1 MNQPLIDAASLSSA
15 MISPHPPLVL
25 DCRARLDDASA
36 GRALWRAGHLPGS
49 QHLALEHDLSAPAG
63 EGGRHPLPSH
73 EDFMAVIQRLGI
85 TPDVPVVVYDDM
97 GGQLA
102 AARAWWMLACWAGHP
117 NVRVLDGGLAAWQ
130 ATRGSLEEGETT
142 APAPSDWQPRFDD
155 SARVTAE
162 EITPDR
168 SALLD
173 ARAVPRFRGEVEP
186 IDPVAGHIPG
196 ARCRPSA
203 DNLDA
208 DGHFKPVEQLAAE
221 LPKVDTR
228 AADGL
233 IAYCGSGV
241 TACHDILAYAIAGR
255 PLPRLYAGSWSD
267 WVRDPARPVA
277 TGEG

>member
-1 MNQPLIDAASLSSA
+1 MNQPLIDSVSLSTVMMS
-15 MISPHPPLVL
+15 SQPPLLL
-25 DCRARLDDASA
+25 DCRARLDAASA
-36 GRALWRAGHLPGS
+36 GRALWRDGHLPGS

-73 EDFMAVIQRLGI
+73 EAFRAVIRRLGI

-117 NVRVLDGGLAAWQ
+117 SVRVLDGGLAAWQ
-130 ATRGSLEEGETT
+130 ANRGLLEEGETP
-142 APAPSDWQPRFDD
+142 APAPSDWQPSFDD
-155 SARVTAE
+155 SVLVSATG
-162 EITPDR
+162 ITPGH
-168 SALLD
+168 SALVD
-173 ARAVPRFRGEVEP
+173 ARALARFRGEVEP

-196 ARCRPSA
+196 AECRPSA

-208 DGHFKPVEQLAAE
+208 DGQFKSAAQLAAE
-221 LPKVDTR
+221 LPKVDAR

-241 TACHDILAYAIAGR
+241 SACHDILAYAIAGR
-255 PLPRLYAGSWSD
+255 TLPRLYAGSWSD
-267 WVRDPARPVA
+267 WIRDPDRPIA
-277 TGEG
+277 NGD

>member
-1 MNQPLIDAASLSSA
+1 MTSPLIDSTALAAALASSR
-15 MISPHPPLVL
+15 PPLLL

-49 QHLALEHDLSAPAG
+49 RHLALEHDLSGPAG
-63 EGGRHPLPSH
+63 EGGRHPLPTP
-73 EDFMAVIQRLGI
+73 EAFRAVIRRLGI
-85 TPDVPVVVYDDM
+85 RPELPVVVYDDM

-117 NVRVLDGGLAAWQ
+117 EVRVLDGGLAAWQ
-130 ATRGSLEEGETT
+130 ANRGLLEEGET
-142 APAPSDWQPRFDD
+142 PAPSDWQPSLDE
-155 SARVTAE
+155 SAWVTAD
-162 EITPDR
+162 EIMPGR

-173 ARAVPRFRGEVEP
+173 ARAAPRFRGEVEP

-208 DGHFKPVEQLAAE
+208 DGYFKPAERLVTELADIDDQAS
-221 LPKVDTR
+221 
-228 AADGL
+228 DGL

-241 TACHDILAYAIAGR
+241 TACHDILAYAIAG
-255 PLPRLYAGSWSD
+255 LAVPRLYAGSWSD
-267 WVRDPARPVA
+267 WIRDPDRPIA
-277 TGEG
+277 TGD